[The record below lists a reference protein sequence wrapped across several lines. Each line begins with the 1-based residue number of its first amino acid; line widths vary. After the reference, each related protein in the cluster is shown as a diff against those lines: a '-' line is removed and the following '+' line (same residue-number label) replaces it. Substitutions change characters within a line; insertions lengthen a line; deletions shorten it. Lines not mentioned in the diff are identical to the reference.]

1 MDTETGVV
9 KILRFAI
16 AEDCGTVI
24 NPLIVEGQVVGGV
37 AQGVGLALY
46 AARDLQRGRRSHQQ
60 LTHGLLRPFNSRDAR
75 RRTRTPGTPSV
86 ASIGGFKGVGEAGTQ
101 ATPGAILNA
110 IADALTP
117 FNVVVDREPFD
128 PNTIVGAIYK
138 FH

>member
-46 AARDLQRGRRSHQQ
+46 EHAIYSEDGDLISSSLMDYCVPSTLEMPDVELGH
-60 LTHGLLRPFNSRDAR
+60 LE
-75 RRTRTPGTPSV
+75 TPSV